1 MKRGGGEAERAE
13 DVVATP
19 LGQVADALQAFTRR
33 GIPWVAL
40 QERVPGPVVKFYGV
54 TDGRFFNWYGSEAG
68 VAGERPPGGQKRL
81 QALAVGA
88 AALLRLGGVRGGVAL
103 PGPRPPR
110 LIDIHEW
117 PSVAAL
123 CDHA

>member
-54 TDGRFFNWYGSEAG
+54 TDGRFFNWYGSEGG
-68 VAGERPPGGQKRL
+68 VAGGRPTGGEKP
-81 QALAVGA
+81 AKGLAVQGP
-88 AALLRLGGVRGGVAL
+88 ALPRVRGVGGGVAVSE
-103 PGPRPPR
+103 PDRP
-110 LIDIHEW
+110 LLVDINELASFA
-117 PSVAAL
+117 PFSPE
-123 CDHA
+123 